1 MYTYQILCMRMIG
14 KCNVILTLL
23 DIRFTVQIYNS
34 KI

>member
-1 MYTYQILCMRMIG
+1 MRMIG